1 MFPGKKKSA
10 IATGTAF
17 GSLIGALHQG
27 VIPAKVVPGGSIPGR
42 IDPVQMGAGALVGA
56 GAGYLGSHLGVLAGK
71 KVIENQINKDFKKA
85 IQNIPEEELKRILQ
99 LPPEEQKKSLIKY
112 LQATNPKYART

>member
-1 MFPGKKKSA
+1 
-10 IATGTAF
+10 
-17 GSLIGALHQG
+17 
-27 VIPAKVVPGGSIPGR
+27 
-42 IDPVQMGAGALVGA
+42 MGAGALVGA
-56 GAGYLGSHLGVLAGK
+56 GAGCLGSNLGALAGK